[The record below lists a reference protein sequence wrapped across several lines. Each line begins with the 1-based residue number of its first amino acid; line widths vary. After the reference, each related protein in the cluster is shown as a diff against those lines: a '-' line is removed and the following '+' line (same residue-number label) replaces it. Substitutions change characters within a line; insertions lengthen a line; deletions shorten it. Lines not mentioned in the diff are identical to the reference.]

1 MSHPAASPRS
11 PDSSPQTLV
20 ARLREILDSGD
31 HPSENHRRAA
41 LRRALHEHAV
51 GLTAAEIEELIATVR
66 SRFPDR
72 TFESQQAARSLAS
85 QATDL
90 QRQLT
95 AAERERD
102 ELKRK
107 HTELRA
113 LMARLLQAASGEP
126 EPPTRVPNNLEPLVE
141 VAAQLFAFVRAQ
153 DQTARSVEDIL
164 GHAPSA
170 DAAAD
175 LGALFARLRTG
186 PPLTPD
192 ERQAVGRRL
201 QTLQLMPG
209 ALMTGAQQSWKGGT
223 REVLERLDPKT
234 VGSSVLGL
242 RNYPA
247 VLKAVEEGFQTFWNE
262 FDRNVDHFYRGR
274 FERVYRD
281 KMEQGS

>member
-1 MSHPAASPRS
+1 MSHHAASPRP
-11 PDSSPQTLV
+11 PDPSPQALV

-41 LRRALHEHAV
+41 LRRALHEHAA
-51 GLTAAEIEELIATVR
+51 GLTAAEIEDLIAAVR

-72 TFESQQAARSLAS
+72 TFESQQAARSLAG
-85 QATDL
+85 QATEL

-126 EPPTRVPNNLEPLVE
+126 EPPARVPNNLEPLVA

-153 DQTARSVEDIL
+153 DQTARSIEEVL
-164 GHAPSA
+164 GQAPSA
-170 DAAAD
+170 DAAD
-175 LGALFARLRTG
+175 LGALFARLQTG
-186 PPLTPD
+186 PPLTAD